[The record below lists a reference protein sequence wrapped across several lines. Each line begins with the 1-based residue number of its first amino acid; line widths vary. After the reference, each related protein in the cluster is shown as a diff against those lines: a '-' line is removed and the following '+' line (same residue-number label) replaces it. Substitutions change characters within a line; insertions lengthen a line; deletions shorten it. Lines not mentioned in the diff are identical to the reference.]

1 MYSVCWQFFWSKS
14 LMLKTFAMLPFSF
27 RVFHFWVW
35 SRGVFIDVGAERDG
49 FLHVNEWGDGFPEE
63 QMFARNVPVH
73 WQQMERFD
81 MFDDEWHDALGGL
94 RGMARGIRNA
104 FGLVCIFFQVVFRI
118 LSRYVS
124 FLIIGVTY
132 MIVRLDLSL
141 QRCLCRRF
149 GHLQG
154 AHQGCHEGY
163 IVPCMNGS
171 SRNHG
176 SSKGKASNHCSQLW
190 ILIIPSPQ
198 IHKNLGIA
206 MSKWQVYATF
216 QETYYLLNTFKYYI
230 TLSDAVMIII
240 QNRWF

>member
-1 MYSVCWQFFWSKS
+1 
-14 LMLKTFAMLPFSF
+14 
-27 RVFHFWVW
+27 
-35 SRGVFIDVGAERDG
+35 
-49 FLHVNEWGDGFPEE
+49 
-63 QMFARNVPVH
+63 
-73 WQQMERFD
+73 
-81 MFDDEWHDALGGL
+81 
-94 RGMARGIRNA
+94 MARGIRNA

-149 GHLQG
+149 GHLHG

-176 SSKGKASNHCSQLW
+176 SSKGKASNHCSQL
-190 ILIIPSPQ
+190 
-198 IHKNLGIA
+198 
-206 MSKWQVYATF
+206 
-216 QETYYLLNTFKYYI
+216 
-230 TLSDAVMIII
+230 
-240 QNRWF
+240 